1 MTITTRAGKG
11 TALTHAELDANFTDL
26 GLAHGDTEIN
36 ISVDVATVTGN
47 VASKTTTI
55 GDYEITS
62 NNFAVHGFQVDGGDQ
77 SWAGVILKEH
87 SGSTGKP
94 IENLANPSFSSIVT
108 GGTVASPT
116 ALESGKRLM
125 SMFGMGTL
133 DAAGTTPTHAPV
145 NIVMQ
150 TTETQ
155 SATSVGGKITFET
168 SPNGRLETTT
178 RTQTLS
184 LQDNVVTINPNG
196 NGTLQTGGILTLNDA
211 VVVEETLNVKGN
223 ADFDLD
229 VNVDGNLQ
237 VDGTFNVDGNTT
249 LGNAT
254 TDTINVK
261 GQLSFEPLSGG
272 LTMPVF
278 DSATAGYLDSMGIAQ
293 KGSQAIVTDG
303 SRANVPIFYDGAD
316 WRYFS
321 DSAVLS

>member
-36 ISVDVATVTGN
+36 ISVDGATVTGN

-55 GDYEITS
+55 GDYEISS
-62 NNFAVHGFQVDGGDQ
+62 NNYAVHGFQVEGGDQ
-77 SWAGVILKEH
+77 AWAGVILKEH

-94 IENLANPSFSSIVT
+94 VENLANPSFSSIIT

-133 DAAGTTPTHAPV
+133 DAAGTTPTQAPV
-145 NIVMQ
+145 NIVME

-196 NGTLQTGGILTLNDA
+196 NGTITTGGNLTLND
-211 VVVEETLNVKGN
+211 
-223 ADFDLD
+223 D
-229 VNVDGNLQ
+229 VDVT
-237 VDGTFNVDGNTT
+237 GTFNVDGATTLDGNIT

-261 GQLSFEPLSGG
+261 GQLSFEAGSGG
-272 LTMPVF
+272 LTMPVMN
-278 DSATAGYLDSMGIAQ
+278 SATAAYLDSIGAAQ

-303 SRANVPIFYDGAD
+303 SRADVPIYYDGSD

>member
-11 TALTHAELDANFTDL
+11 AALTHAELDANFTDL
-26 GLAHGDTEIN
+26 GLAHGDTVIN
-36 ISVDVATVTGN
+36 VSVDSATVTGN

-62 NNFAVHGFQVDGGDQ
+62 NNYAVHGFQVDGGDQ
-77 SWAGVILKEH
+77 AWAGVIIKEH

-94 IENLANPSFSSIVT
+94 VSGLANPSFSSIVT
-108 GGTVASPT
+108 GGTVAAPT

-133 DAAGTTPTHAPV
+133 DAAGTTPTQAPV
-145 NIVMQ
+145 NIVME

-196 NGTLQTGGILTLNDA
+196 NGTITTGGNLTLND
-211 VVVEETLNVKGN
+211 
-223 ADFDLD
+223 D
-229 VNVDGNLQ
+229 VDVT
-237 VDGTFNVDGNTT
+237 GTFNVDGATTLDGNTT

-261 GQLSFEPLSGG
+261 GQLSFEAGSGG
-272 LTMPVF
+272 FTMPVMN
-278 DSATAGYLDSMGIAQ
+278 SATAAYLDSIGAAQ

>member
-26 GLAHGDTEIN
+26 GLAHGDTVIN
-36 ISVDVATVTGN
+36 VSVDGATVTGN

-62 NNFAVHGFQVDGGDQ
+62 NNYAVHGFQVDGGDQ
-77 SWAGVILKEH
+77 AWAGVIIKEH

-94 IENLANPSFSSIVT
+94 VSGLANPSFSSIVT
-108 GGTVASPT
+108 GGTVAAPT

-133 DAAGTTPTHAPV
+133 DAAGTTPTQAPV
-145 NIVMQ
+145 NIVME

-196 NGTLQTGGILTLNDA
+196 NGTITTGGNLTLND
-211 VVVEETLNVKGN
+211 
-223 ADFDLD
+223 D
-229 VNVDGNLQ
+229 VDVT
-237 VDGTFNVDGNTT
+237 GTFNVDGATTLDGNVT

-254 TDTINVK
+254 TDVINCK
-261 GQLSFEPLSGG
+261 GQLSFEANSGG
-272 LTMPVF
+272 FTMPVMN
-278 DSATAGYLDSMGIAQ
+278 SATAAYLDSIGAAQ

-303 SRANVPIFYDGAD
+303 SRADVPIYYDGAD

>member
-26 GLAHGDTEIN
+26 GLAHGDTVIN
-36 ISVDVATVTGN
+36 VSVDGATVTGN

-55 GDYEITS
+55 GDYEISS
-62 NNFAVHGFQVDGGDQ
+62 NNYAVHGFQVEGGDQ
-77 SWAGVILKEH
+77 AWAGVILKEH

-94 IENLANPSFSSIVT
+94 VENLANPSFSSIIT

-133 DAAGTTPTHAPV
+133 DAAGTTPTQAPV
-145 NIVMQ
+145 NIVME

-196 NGTLQTGGILTLNDA
+196 NGTITTGGNLTLND
-211 VVVEETLNVKGN
+211 
-223 ADFDLD
+223 D
-229 VNVDGNLQ
+229 VDVT
-237 VDGTFNVDGNTT
+237 GTFNVDGATTLDGNIT

-261 GQLSFEPLSGG
+261 GQLSFEAGSGG
-272 LTMPVF
+272 LTMPVMN
-278 DSATAGYLDSMGIAQ
+278 SATAAYLDSIGAAQ

-303 SRANVPIFYDGAD
+303 SRADVPIYYDGSD

>member
-11 TALTHAELDANFTDL
+11 AALTHAELDANFTDL
-26 GLAHGDTEIN
+26 GLAHGDTVIN
-36 ISVDVATVTGN
+36 VSVDGATVTGN

-77 SWAGVILKEH
+77 AWAGVILKEH

-94 IENLANPSFSSIVT
+94 VDSLANPSFSSIVT

-116 ALESGKRLM
+116 ALGSGKRLM

-133 DAAGTTPTHAPV
+133 DASGTTPTHAPV

-196 NGTLQTGGILTLNDA
+196 NGTITTGGNLTLND
-211 VVVEETLNVKGN
+211 
-223 ADFDLD
+223 D
-229 VNVDGNLQ
+229 VDVT
-237 VDGTFNVDGNTT
+237 GTFNVDGATT
-249 LGNAT
+249 LDGNVTLGDAT
-254 TDTINVK
+254 TDVINCK
-261 GQLSFEPLSGG
+261 GHLSFQAGSGG
-272 LTMPVF
+272 FTMPVI
-278 DSATAGYLDSMGIAQ
+278 DSATAAYLDSIGAAQ
-293 KGSQAIVTDG
+293 KGSQCIVTDG
-303 SRANVPIFYDGAD
+303 SRADVPIYYDGAD

>member
-36 ISVDVATVTGN
+36 ISVDGATVTGN

-55 GDYEITS
+55 GDYEIGS
-62 NNFAVHGFQVDGGDQ
+62 NNYAVHGFQVDGGDQ
-77 SWAGVILKEH
+77 AWAGVILKEH

-94 IENLANPSFSSIVT
+94 VENLANPSFSSIVT
-108 GGTVASPT
+108 GGTVAAPT
-116 ALESGKRLM
+116 ALQSGKRLM

-133 DAAGTTPTHAPV
+133 DAAGTTPTFAPT
-145 NIVMQ
+145 NIVME

-196 NGTLQTGGILTLNDA
+196 NGTITTGGNLTLND
-211 VVVEETLNVKGN
+211 
-223 ADFDLD
+223 D
-229 VNVDGNLQ
+229 VDVT
-237 VDGTFNVDGNTT
+237 GTFNVDGATT
-249 LGNAT
+249 LDGNVTLGDAT
-254 TDTINVK
+254 TDVINCK
-261 GQLSFEPLSGG
+261 GQLSFEAGAGG
-272 LTMPVF
+272 FTMPVL
-278 DSATAGYLDSMGIAQ
+278 DSATAAYIDSLGIPQ

-303 SRANVPIFYDGAD
+303 SRANVPIYYDGAD

>member
-26 GLAHGDTEIN
+26 GLAHGDTVIN
-36 ISVDVATVTGN
+36 VSVDGATVTGN

-55 GDYEITS
+55 GDYEISS
-62 NNFAVHGFQVDGGDQ
+62 NNYAVHGFQVDGGDQ
-77 SWAGVILKEH
+77 AWAGVIIKEH

-94 IENLANPSFSSIVT
+94 VSGLANPSFSSIVT

-133 DAAGTTPTHAPV
+133 DASGTTPTFAPT
-145 NIVMQ
+145 NIVME

-168 SPNGRLETTT
+168 SPNGRLETTQ

-184 LQDNVVTINPNG
+184 LQDNVVTINPDG
-196 NGTLQTGGILTLNDA
+196 NGTITTGGNLTLND
-211 VVVEETLNVKGN
+211 
-223 ADFDLD
+223 D
-229 VNVDGNLQ
+229 VDVT
-237 VDGTFNVDGNTT
+237 GTFNVDGATT
-249 LGNAT
+249 LDGNVTLGDAT
-254 TDTINVK
+254 TDVINCK
-261 GQLSFEPLSGG
+261 GQLSFEAGSGG
-272 LTMPVF
+272 LTMPVMN
-278 DSATAGYLDSMGIAQ
+278 SATAAYLDSLGIPQ
-293 KGSQAIVTDG
+293 KGSQCIVTDG
-303 SRANVPIFYDGAD
+303 SRADVPIYYDGSD

>member
-26 GLAHGDTEIN
+26 GLAHGDTVIN
-36 ISVDVATVTGN
+36 VSVDGATVTGN

-62 NNFAVHGFQVDGGDQ
+62 NNYAVHGFQVDGGDQ
-77 SWAGVILKEH
+77 AWAGVIIKEH

-94 IENLANPSFSSIVT
+94 VENLANPSFSSIVT
-108 GGTVASPT
+108 GGTVAAPT

-133 DAAGTTPTHAPV
+133 DAAGTTPTQAPV
-145 NIVMQ
+145 NIVME

-196 NGTLQTGGILTLNDA
+196 NGTITTGGNLTLND
-211 VVVEETLNVKGN
+211 
-223 ADFDLD
+223 D
-229 VNVDGNLQ
+229 VDVT
-237 VDGTFNVDGNTT
+237 GTFNVDGATTLDGNIT

-261 GQLSFEPLSGG
+261 GQLSFEAGSGG
-272 LTMPVF
+272 LTMPVMN
-278 DSATAGYLDSMGIAQ
+278 SATAAYLDSIGAAQ

-303 SRANVPIFYDGAD
+303 SRADVPIYYDGSD

>member
-26 GLAHGDTEIN
+26 GLAHGDTVIN
-36 ISVDVATVTGN
+36 VSVDSATVTGN

-62 NNFAVHGFQVDGGDQ
+62 NNYAVHGFQVDGGDQ
-77 SWAGVILKEH
+77 AWAGVIIKEH

-94 IENLANPSFSSIVT
+94 VSGLANPSFSSIVT

-133 DAAGTTPTHAPV
+133 DAAGTTPTQAPV
-145 NIVMQ
+145 NIVME

-196 NGTLQTGGILTLNDA
+196 NGTITTGGNLTIGCN
-211 VVVEETLNVKGN
+211 VEL
-223 ADFDLD
+223 
-229 VNVDGNLQ
+229 DGN
-237 VDGTFNVDGNTT
+237 VT
-249 LGNAT
+249 LGDAT
-254 TDTINVK
+254 TDVINCK
-261 GQLSFEPLSGG
+261 GQLSFEAGSGG
-272 LTMPVF
+272 LTMPVMN
-278 DSATAGYLDSMGIAQ
+278 SATAAYLDSIGVAQ
-293 KGSQAIVTDG
+293 KGSQCIVTDG
-303 SRANVPIFYDGAD
+303 SRADVPIYYDGSD

-321 DSAVLS
+321 DSAILS

>member
-11 TALTHAELDANFTDL
+11 AALTHAELDANFTDL
-26 GLAHGDTEIN
+26 GLAHGDTVIN
-36 ISVDVATVTGN
+36 VSVDGATVTGN

-77 SWAGVILKEH
+77 AWAGVIIKEH

-94 IENLANPSFSSIVT
+94 VSGLANPSFSSIVT
-108 GGTVASPT
+108 GGTVAAPT

-133 DAAGTTPTHAPV
+133 DASGTTPTFAPT
-145 NIVMQ
+145 NIVME

-168 SPNGRLETTT
+168 SPNGRLETTQ

-184 LQDNVVTINPNG
+184 LQDNVVTINPDG
-196 NGTLQTGGILTLNDA
+196 NGTITTGGNLTLND
-211 VVVEETLNVKGN
+211 
-223 ADFDLD
+223 D
-229 VNVDGNLQ
+229 VNVTGATTLDGN
-237 VDGTFNVDGNTT
+237 VT
-249 LGNAT
+249 LGDAT
-254 TDTINVK
+254 TDVINCK
-261 GQLSFEPLSGG
+261 GQLSFQAGSGG
-272 LTMPVF
+272 FTMPVI
-278 DSATAGYLDSMGIAQ
+278 DSATAAYLDSIGVAQ
-293 KGSQAIVTDG
+293 KGSQCLVTDG
-303 SRANVPIFYDGAD
+303 SRADVPIYYDGAD

>member
-36 ISVDVATVTGN
+36 ISVDGATVTGN
-47 VASKTTTI
+47 VASKTTTV
-55 GDYEITS
+55 GDYEIGS
-62 NNFAVHGFQVDGGDQ
+62 NNYAVHGFQVDGGDQ
-77 SWAGVILKEH
+77 AWAGVIIKEH

-94 IENLANPSFSSIVT
+94 VENLANPSFSSIVT

-133 DAAGTTPTHAPV
+133 DAAGTTPTFAPT
-145 NIVMQ
+145 NIVME

-168 SPNGRLETTT
+168 SPNGRLETTQ

-196 NGTLQTGGILTLNDA
+196 NGTITTGGNLTLND
-211 VVVEETLNVKGN
+211 
-223 ADFDLD
+223 D
-229 VNVDGNLQ
+229 VNVTGATTLDGN
-237 VDGTFNVDGNTT
+237 VT
-249 LGNAT
+249 LGDAT
-254 TDTINVK
+254 TDVINCK
-261 GQLSFEPLSGG
+261 GQLSFEAGSGG
-272 LTMPVF
+272 FTMPVL
-278 DSATAGYLDSMGIAQ
+278 DSATAAYIDSIGIAQ
-293 KGSQAIVTDG
+293 KGSQCIVTDG
-303 SRANVPIFYDGAD
+303 SRANVPIYYDGAD

>member
-36 ISVDVATVTGN
+36 ISVDGATVTGN

-55 GDYEITS
+55 GDYEIGS
-62 NNFAVHGFQVDGGDQ
+62 NNYAVHGFQVDGGDQ
-77 SWAGVILKEH
+77 AWAGVILKEH

-94 IENLANPSFSSIVT
+94 VENLANPSFSSIVT
-108 GGTVASPT
+108 GGTVAAPT
-116 ALESGKRLM
+116 ALQSGKRLM

-133 DAAGTTPTHAPV
+133 DAAGTTPTFAPT
-145 NIVMQ
+145 NIVME

-184 LQDNVVTINPNG
+184 LQDNVVTINPDG
-196 NGTLQTGGILTLNDA
+196 NGTITTGGNLTLND
-211 VVVEETLNVKGN
+211 
-223 ADFDLD
+223 D
-229 VNVDGNLQ
+229 VDVT
-237 VDGTFNVDGNTT
+237 GTFNVDGATT
-249 LGNAT
+249 LDGNVTLGDAT
-254 TDTINVK
+254 TDVINCK
-261 GQLSFEPLSGG
+261 GQLSFEAGAGG
-272 LTMPVF
+272 FTMPVL
-278 DSATAGYLDSMGIAQ
+278 DSATAAYIDSLGIPQ

-303 SRANVPIFYDGAD
+303 SRANVPIYYDGAD

>member
-26 GLAHGDTEIN
+26 GLAHGDTVIN
-36 ISVDVATVTGN
+36 VSVDGATVTGN

-62 NNFAVHGFQVDGGDQ
+62 NNYAVHGFQVEGGDQ
-77 SWAGVILKEH
+77 AWAGVILKEH

-94 IENLANPSFSSIVT
+94 VENLANPSFSSIIT

-133 DAAGTTPTHAPV
+133 DAAGTTPTQAPV
-145 NIVMQ
+145 NIVME

-196 NGTLQTGGILTLNDA
+196 NGTITTGGNLTLND
-211 VVVEETLNVKGN
+211 
-223 ADFDLD
+223 D
-229 VNVDGNLQ
+229 VDVT
-237 VDGTFNVDGNTT
+237 GTFNVDGATTLDGNIT

-261 GQLSFEPLSGG
+261 GQLSFEAGSGG
-272 LTMPVF
+272 LTMPVMN
-278 DSATAGYLDSMGIAQ
+278 SATAAYLDSIGAAQ

-303 SRANVPIFYDGAD
+303 SRADVPIFYDGAD

>member
-26 GLAHGDTEIN
+26 GLAHGDTVIN
-36 ISVDVATVTGN
+36 VSVDGATVTGN

-62 NNFAVHGFQVDGGDQ
+62 NNYAVHGFQVDGGDQ
-77 SWAGVILKEH
+77 AWAGVILKEH

-94 IENLANPSFSSIVT
+94 VENLANPSFSSIVT

-133 DAAGTTPTHAPV
+133 DAAGTTPTQAPV
-145 NIVMQ
+145 NIVME

-196 NGTLQTGGILTLNDA
+196 NGTITTGGNLTLND
-211 VVVEETLNVKGN
+211 
-223 ADFDLD
+223 D
-229 VNVDGNLQ
+229 VDVT
-237 VDGTFNVDGNTT
+237 GTFNVDGATTLDGNIT

-261 GQLSFEPLSGG
+261 GQLSFEAGSGG
-272 LTMPVF
+272 LTMPVMN
-278 DSATAGYLDSMGIAQ
+278 SATAAYLDSIGAAQ

-303 SRANVPIFYDGAD
+303 SRADVPIFYDGAD

>member
-36 ISVDVATVTGN
+36 ISVDGATVTGN

-55 GDYEITS
+55 GDYEIGS
-62 NNFAVHGFQVDGGDQ
+62 NNYAVHGFQVDGGDQ
-77 SWAGVILKEH
+77 AWAGVIIKEH

-94 IENLANPSFSSIVT
+94 VDSLANPSFSSIVT

-133 DAAGTTPTHAPV
+133 DAAGTTPTFAPV

-168 SPNGRLETTT
+168 SPNGRLETTQ

-184 LQDNVVTINPNG
+184 LQDNVVTINPDG
-196 NGTLQTGGILTLNDA
+196 NGTITTGGNLTLND
-211 VVVEETLNVKGN
+211 
-223 ADFDLD
+223 D
-229 VNVDGNLQ
+229 VNVTGATTLDGN
-237 VDGTFNVDGNTT
+237 VT
-249 LGNAT
+249 LGDAT
-254 TDTINVK
+254 TDVINCK
-261 GQLSFEPLSGG
+261 GQLSFEAGSGG
-272 LTMPVF
+272 LTMPVMN
-278 DSATAGYLDSMGIAQ
+278 SATAAYLDSLGIPQ
-293 KGSQAIVTDG
+293 KGSQCIVTDG
-303 SRANVPIFYDGAD
+303 SRADVPIYYDGAD

>member
-36 ISVDVATVTGN
+36 ISVDGATVTGN

-55 GDYEITS
+55 GDYEIGS
-62 NNFAVHGFQVDGGDQ
+62 NNYAVHGFQVDGGDQ
-77 SWAGVILKEH
+77 AWAGVILKEH

-94 IENLANPSFSSIVT
+94 VENLANPSFSSIVT

-133 DAAGTTPTHAPV
+133 DAAGTTPTFAPT
-145 NIVMQ
+145 NIVME

-168 SPNGRLETTT
+168 SPNGRLETTQ

-196 NGTLQTGGILTLNDA
+196 NGTITTGGNLTLND
-211 VVVEETLNVKGN
+211 
-223 ADFDLD
+223 D
-229 VNVDGNLQ
+229 VNVTGATTLDGN
-237 VDGTFNVDGNTT
+237 VT
-249 LGNAT
+249 LGDAT
-254 TDTINVK
+254 TDVINCK
-261 GQLSFEPLSGG
+261 GQLSFEAGSGG
-272 LTMPVF
+272 FTMPVL
-278 DSATAGYLDSMGIAQ
+278 DSATAAYIDSIGIAQ
-293 KGSQAIVTDG
+293 KGSQCIITDG
-303 SRANVPIFYDGAD
+303 SRANVPIYYDGAD

>member
-36 ISVDVATVTGN
+36 ISVDGANVTGN

-55 GDYEITS
+55 GDYEIGS
-62 NNFAVHGFQVDGGDQ
+62 NNYAVHGFQVDGGDQ
-77 SWAGVILKEH
+77 AWAGVIIKEH

-94 IENLANPSFSSIVT
+94 VENLANPSFSSIVT

-133 DAAGTTPTHAPV
+133 DAAGTTPTFAPT
-145 NIVMQ
+145 NIVME

-168 SPNGRLETTT
+168 SPNGRLETTQ

-196 NGTLQTGGILTLNDA
+196 NGTITTGGNLTLND
-211 VVVEETLNVKGN
+211 
-223 ADFDLD
+223 D
-229 VNVDGNLQ
+229 VNVTGATTLDGN
-237 VDGTFNVDGNTT
+237 VT
-249 LGNAT
+249 LGDAT
-254 TDTINVK
+254 TDVINCK
-261 GQLSFEPLSGG
+261 GQLSFEAGSGG
-272 LTMPVF
+272 FTMPVL
-278 DSATAGYLDSMGIAQ
+278 DSATAAYIDSIGIAQ
-293 KGSQAIVTDG
+293 KGSQCIVTDG
-303 SRANVPIFYDGAD
+303 SRANVPIYYDGAD